1 MSLVTKNLIS
11 LYSFHLIYV
20 KKVQKIHK
28 KQLAF
33 HDSYLPL
40 IEVSASSQP
49 EPRSMK
55 WESSGELAQR
65 DLSEL
70 VTRLL
75 DVESSNNSD
84 ELTRLSSKYDGES

>member
-1 MSLVTKNLIS
+1 M
-11 LYSFHLIYV
+11 
-20 KKVQKIHK
+20 
-28 KQLAF
+28 
-33 HDSYLPL
+33 
-40 IEVSASSQP
+40 SASSQP

-75 DVESSNNSD
+75 DVELGNNSD
-84 ELTRLSSKYDGES
+84 ELTRLGSKYNEES

>member
-1 MSLVTKNLIS
+1 MQIRVSIRSQFLI
-11 LYSFHLIYV
+11 LT
-20 KKVQKIHK
+20 
-28 KQLAF
+28 
-33 HDSYLPL
+33 
-40 IEVSASSQP
+40 EVSASSQS

-70 VTRLL
+70 VNRLL

-84 ELTRLSSKYDGES
+84 ELTRLSSKYDEEF

>member
-1 MSLVTKNLIS
+1 M
-11 LYSFHLIYV
+11 
-20 KKVQKIHK
+20 
-28 KQLAF
+28 
-33 HDSYLPL
+33 YL
-40 IEVSASSQP
+40 EVSASSQP
-49 EPRSMK
+49 EPRAMK

-84 ELTRLSSKYDGES
+84 ELTRLGSKYDAES

>member
-1 MSLVTKNLIS
+1 LLT
-11 LYSFHLIYV
+11 
-20 KKVQKIHK
+20 
-28 KQLAF
+28 
-33 HDSYLPL
+33 YLSTT
-40 IEVSASSQP
+40 EVSASSQP

-84 ELTRLSSKYDGES
+84 ELTRLGSKYDQES

>member
-1 MSLVTKNLIS
+1 M
-11 LYSFHLIYV
+11 
-20 KKVQKIHK
+20 
-28 KQLAF
+28 
-33 HDSYLPL
+33 
-40 IEVSASSQP
+40 SASSQP

-75 DVESSNNSD
+75 DVESSNNTD
-84 ELTRLSSKYDGES
+84 ELTRLGSKYNEES

>member
-1 MSLVTKNLIS
+1 MTVNF
-11 LYSFHLIYV
+11 Y
-20 KKVQKIHK
+20 
-28 KQLAF
+28 
-33 HDSYLPL
+33 
-40 IEVSASSQP
+40 IEVSASSHP

-70 VTRLL
+70 VNRLL

-84 ELTRLSSKYDGES
+84 ELTRLCSKYDEES

>member
-1 MSLVTKNLIS
+1 M
-11 LYSFHLIYV
+11 
-20 KKVQKIHK
+20 
-28 KQLAF
+28 
-33 HDSYLPL
+33 
-40 IEVSASSQP
+40 SASSQP

-75 DVESSNNSD
+75 NVETSNNSD
-84 ELTRLSSKYDGES
+84 ELTRLGSKYDEQS